1 MERDNGAPAFPV
13 IAGQTVYCHGMTL
26 RDWFAGQ
33 ILAGAGGDASI
44 DQRVG
49 ESVESALSRYWTRVA
64 VAAYIAADAMLAAR
78 QGGEQ

>member
-13 IAGQTVYCHGMTL
+13 TAGQTVYSHGMAL

-33 ILAGAGGDASI
+33 ILAGAVDASI

-49 ESVESALSRYWTRVA
+49 ESVESALSRYWTQAA

-78 QGGEQ
+78 KGGDA